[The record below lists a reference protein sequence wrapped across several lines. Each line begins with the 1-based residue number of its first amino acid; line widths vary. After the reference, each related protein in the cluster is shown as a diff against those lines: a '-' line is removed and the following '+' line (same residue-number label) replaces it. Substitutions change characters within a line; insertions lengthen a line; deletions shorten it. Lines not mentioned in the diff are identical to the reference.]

1 MADSS
6 RGTTPASVKFRNW
19 LGQRNN
25 EELAA
30 ILRHRPEVVSPL
42 PPGIA
47 PLAVRLQLRASV
59 SRALSTLN
67 ATELAVLEAA
77 AAQGAELH
85 PVPATDIAHSLSTA
99 HGITEQQVT
108 AALEACAARALA
120 FTPADGDADGHP
132 EGWMVAA
139 EVMAALPTG
148 WSLLEQSTVSAA
160 AFALLPDAQRAVL
173 DTLATAGGLGTT
185 RDARP
190 DADPTRPVPQ
200 LIAAGFL
207 HRVDSLTV
215 RLPRAV
221 RQLLRGEH
229 PTTIPL
235 IPPDTLAAGESPDP
249 NIQQHLPQEQQQEQ
263 TQEVVDTAGAAAGL
277 ETVRQVAQL
286 IDALGSTPLPLL
298 KDKTVGVRAV
308 TQLAKQLAADEDTIK
323 FLVSLAVAA
332 RLLSRG
338 EPTGGSEPVA
348 EGNYL
353 CPTQAGWDWMDAE
366 LDARWAA
373 VLQAA
378 LNSPW
383 RPRADHRLLSEDT
396 SSPYQAARR
405 AAVWEVY
412 LQAGAAG
419 TADTPEANLAREPLT
434 PEAHAE
440 AFRYLHPLLAS
451 SLPQA
456 DVDFYRQEAA
466 LVGAL
471 AKDTATSMLRHL
483 LDHDEE
489 ALTAATAAV
498 TPTPVEQVIVQADM
512 TMLAP
517 GPLTQPARAAVELF
531 ADVESLG
538 LAAVYRITPASIR
551 RAYDAGRSATNIR
564 TWLAEHAIGEVPQAV
579 DYALDDVARHH
590 GSLRGGPAL
599 SYLRSDDEALLAQ
612 AVSAINDASV
622 LRLIAP
628 TVAIS
633 TTRLG
638 TLLPRLRE
646 AGLSPTAED
655 DNGAFIDVS
664 TAPYVLPT
672 PAKSYAHAPR
682 SSRAHPKAQPS
693 DDRWLAAAA
702 RIREATHNTD
712 TPDTSRRQSAQSSS
726 TPPVTEL
733 LTTLQA
739 AARAGQVVTVEYT
752 DKNGIPQQINVKP
765 LSATG
770 GVVDAVRADSGQPV
784 RFPVHRISQVSQI

>member
-6 RGTTPASVKFRNW
+6 RGTSPASVKFRNW

-30 ILRHRPEVVSPL
+30 ILRHRPDVVSPL

-47 PLAVRLQLRASV
+47 PLAVRLQLRTSV
-59 SRALSTLN
+59 SRALRTLN

-77 AAQGAELH
+77 AALGAELR
-85 PVPATDIAHSLSTA
+85 PVAAAEISTSLATP
-99 HGITEQQVT
+99 HGITSQQVT
-108 AALEACAARALA
+108 AALEACAACALA
-120 FTPADGDADGHP
+120 FTHTDGDDDTP

-160 AFALLPDAQRAVL
+160 AFAQLPDAQRAVL

-190 DADPTRPVPQ
+190 DADPARPVPQ

-229 PTTIPL
+229 PTAIPL
-235 IPPDTLAAGESPDP
+235 VPPRTLPAGDSLDP

-263 TQEVVDTAGAAAGL
+263 TQEEVATAGAAAGL

-286 IDALGSTPLPLL
+286 IDALGNAPLPLL

-308 TQLAKQLAADEDTIK
+308 SQLAKQLGTDEDTIK

-366 LDARWAA
+366 LDARWAT

-378 LNSPW
+378 LNSSW

-396 SSPYQAARR
+396 ASPYQAARR

-412 LQAGAAG
+412 LQVHSAG
-419 TADTPEANLAREPLT
+419 TADTTEANVARKPLT
-434 PEAHAE
+434 PEEHAE

-517 GPLTQPARAAVELF
+517 GPLTQPARKAVELF
-531 ADVESLG
+531 ADVESPG

-551 RAYDAGRSATNIR
+551 RAYDAGRSVTEIR

-612 AVSAINDASV
+612 AVSAINDAGV

-638 TLLPRLRE
+638 TLLARLRE

-664 TAPYVLPT
+664 ATPYVLPT
-672 PAKSYAHAPR
+672 PAKGYTRAPR

-702 RIREATHNTD
+702 RIREAAN
-712 TPDTSRRQSAQSSS
+712 TPDAPRRQGTPSNS

-733 LTTLQA
+733 LATLQA
-739 AARAGQVVTVEYT
+739 AARAGQVVTVGYT
-752 DKNGIPQQINVKP
+752 DKNGTPRQINVKP